1 MTPSAAKNKW
11 RIEVCEHGTD
21 TVIHTVECRSEKSAE
36 RAEDGMQHNLN
47 HEKYYTRTKKPG
59 EP

>member
-1 MTPSAAKNKW
+1 VSDKNKW

-59 EP
+59 ES